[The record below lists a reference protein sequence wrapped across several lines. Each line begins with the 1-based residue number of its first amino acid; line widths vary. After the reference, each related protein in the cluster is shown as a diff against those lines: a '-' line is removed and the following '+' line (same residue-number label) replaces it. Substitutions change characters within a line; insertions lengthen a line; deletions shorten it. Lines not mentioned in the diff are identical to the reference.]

1 MYNLTFSDFITISA
15 MLLMLS
21 STSSTSTTQWSGGA
35 FSIDSMKV
43 HIWIDQQLAVILQF
57 QIVTAKCYGPE
68 SWAEGWG
75 LYNRLGMSEA
85 EQMKL
90 TVEVTGR

>member
-1 MYNLTFSDFITISA
+1 MLVFSLLVVNLR
-15 MLLMLS
+15 
-21 STSSTSTTQWSGGA
+21 
-35 FSIDSMKV
+35 
-43 HIWIDQQLAVILQF
+43 F
-57 QIVTAKCYGPE
+57 QMETAKCYGPE

>member
-1 MYNLTFSDFITISA
+1 

-43 HIWIDQQLAVILQF
+43 HIWIDQQLAVLATAASSAFSRCVSDSSHYLLAVNVLATADLLCLQ
-57 QIVTAKCYGPE
+57 
-68 SWAEGWG
+68 
-75 LYNRLGMSEA
+75 
-85 EQMKL
+85 
-90 TVEVTGR
+90 